1 MKEYSKNRHNN
12 YLLLLIPASIF
23 LFLVIVYPTIYMWYM
38 SSMDWTPLQRRFV
51 GIGNYIK
58 LIRDPV
64 FWKTLWNT
72 AYLSFGAL
80 IIEFILGFIIAIA
93 LNREFIGKGFV
104 LWIIMIPMVVPP
116 VVVGLTFR
124 MLYDPSYGM
133 INYLLSRIGIRGI
146 EWLTDP
152 SLAMPAIIL
161 ADVWN
166 WTPFITLILLSG
178 LQYMSKDVIES
189 AQIDGAS
196 GLEILFKITIPL
208 LKPLITLAVVFR
220 FINVI
225 RTFDLIYMTT
235 RGGPG
240 IATQTLPVSIFLEA
254 FDYMKYGYASTQ
266 SIVLFFFVFA
276 MVIALRKFF
285 KDELV

>member
-178 LQYMSKDVIES
+178 LRVCRKMSLNQRRSMEHP
-189 AQIDGAS
+189 AW
-196 GLEILFKITIPL
+196 
-208 LKPLITLAVVFR
+208 R
-220 FINVI
+220 FFS
-225 RTFDLIYMTT
+225 R
-235 RGGPG
+235 
-240 IATQTLPVSIFLEA
+240 LP
-254 FDYMKYGYASTQ
+254 YHY
-266 SIVLFFFVFA
+266 
-276 MVIALRKFF
+276 
-285 KDELV
+285 